1 MCQVGS
7 KPLVPT
13 IVEQLLAGSTLALAQ
28 VISQVENESPQA
40 PCLLDALYPYSG
52 TAYRLGITGPPGA
65 GKSTLVDQ
73 LTRLYRKAGLK
84 VGIMGVDP
92 TSPFTGG
99 ALLGDRLRMSG
110 HQLDNG
116 VFIRSM
122 ATRGETGGLAARSQE
137 VGDVLDA
144 AGFDILI
151 FETVGVGQV
160 ELDVVEAVDTTLV
173 VLIPESGDD
182 IQLMKAGILEIA
194 DVFVINKS
202 DREGAG
208 QLRHLL
214 EQLLTLKE
222 NDTPWKTPVCQTS
235 ATQGVGIEELRELL
249 GSHRAYLKESG
260 GQAHKRRQRVRQRV
274 EMLVAREVMTGFWTQ
289 DRRDALDAG
298 LGTVP
303 PYKLA
308 RIILEKS

>member
-7 KPLVPT
+7 KPLVPI

-28 VISQVENESPQA
+28 AISQVENGSPQA
-40 PCLLDALYPYSG
+40 PRLLDALYPYSG

-73 LTRLYRKAGLK
+73 LTRLYRTAGLK

-99 ALLGDRLRMSG
+99 AFLGDRLRMSG

-122 ATRGETGGLAARSQE
+122 ATRGETGGLAACTQE

-144 AGFDILI
+144 AGFDVLI

-160 ELDVVEAVDTTLV
+160 ELDVVETVDTTMV
-173 VLIPESGDD
+173 VLVPESGDD

-202 DREGAG
+202 DREGADR
-208 QLRHLL
+208 LRRLL
-214 EQLLTLKE
+214 EQLLALKE
-222 NDTPWKTPVCQTS
+222 NDSPWKTPVCQTS
-235 ATQGVGIEELRELL
+235 ATRGDGIEELGELL
-249 GSHRAYLKESG
+249 GNHQAYLEKSG
-260 GQAHKRRQRVRQRV
+260 RQEHKRLQRARQKV
-274 EMLVAREVMTGFWTQ
+274 EMLVAREVLAGFWNQ
-289 DRRDALDAG
+289 DRRDALDTG
-298 LGTVP
+298 LDTMA

-308 RIILEKS
+308 RSILDMS

>member
-1 MCQVGS
+1 MA
-7 KPLVPT
+7 PT
-13 IVEQLLAGSTLALAQ
+13 LVEQLLAGSSLALAK
-28 VISQVENESPQA
+28 VISQVENESPHA
-40 PCLLDALYPYSG
+40 PRLLDALYPHSG

-73 LTRLYRKAGLK
+73 LTRLYRQAGSK

-99 ALLGDRLRMSG
+99 ALLGDRLRMSR
-110 HQLDNG
+110 HQLDKG

-122 ATRGETGGLAARSQE
+122 ATRGDTGGLAARSQE

-173 VLIPESGDD
+173 VLVPESGDD
-182 IQLMKAGILEIA
+182 IQLMKAGIFEIA

-208 QLRHLL
+208 QLRHTL
-214 EQLLTLKE
+214 EQLLSLKE
-222 NDTPWKTPVCQTS
+222 NNSTWKMPVCQTS
-235 ATQGVGIEELRELL
+235 ATRGEGIEGLRRLL
-249 GSHRAYLKESG
+249 DSHQTYLKVSG
-260 GQAHKRRQRVRQRV
+260 AHARKRRLRARQRV
-274 EMLVAREVMTGFWTQ
+274 EALVAKEVMTGFWTQ
-289 DRRDALDAG
+289 DRRDVLDAG
-298 LGTVP
+298 LDTVP
-303 PYKLA
+303 PYRLA
-308 RIILEKS
+308 RAILDMS